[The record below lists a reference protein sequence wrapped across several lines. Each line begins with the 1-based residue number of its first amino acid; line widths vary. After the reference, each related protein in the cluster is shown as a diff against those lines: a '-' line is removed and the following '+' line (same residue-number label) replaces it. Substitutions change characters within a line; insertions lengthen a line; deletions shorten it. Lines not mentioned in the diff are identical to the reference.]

1 MDIPGCYGEFWEA
14 IPGSACVGCFVKDD
28 CLAKFVTGTLVRY
41 QQKLGATATPEAL
54 AEESGVKVEAIRVA
68 LQFQANIGMGQAGKA
83 EAEDEVSDVAMPP
96 PAPPLSEDQKVIPP
110 PNIEGGIS
118 QDIPV
123 PPPVS
128 FGEMPEE
135 ASEKPPEVIVPKK
148 DKAPAKKA
156 TSKKL
161 PVEKADKKS
170 ADKKAP
176 AKKAPAKK
184 AASKKSTS
192 KKAATPASH
201 PSKAGSAKPAR
212 DPARSED
219 KSVRLVSAP
228 AGTREWGEK
237 HNAARWRRERKHPLI
252 SKLKPGMRLQRE
264 WAGEIHRVMVKKGG
278 YSYRGQDYP
287 TLYAVTKSIV
297 GTRECPKQLLGDG
310 TRPKGK
316 RELVAW
322 SGLRFWR
329 LQAYLESKGL
339 LKPAVSKRR
348 PGRPRA

>member
-41 QQKLGATATPEAL
+41 QQKLGAKATPEAL
-54 AEESGVKVEAIRVA
+54 AEESGVKVEAIRVV

-110 PNIEGGIS
+110 PIEGGIS
-118 QDIPV
+118 
-123 PPPVS
+123 
-128 FGEMPEE
+128 
-135 ASEKPPEVIVPKK
+135 K

-184 AASKKSTS
+184 AASKKAPA

-212 DPARSED
+212 DPARLED

-228 AGTREWGEK
+228 AGTREWSEK
-237 HNAARWRRERKHPLI
+237 HHDARWRRERKHPLI
-252 SKLKPGMRLQRE
+252 AKLKPGMRLQRE

-278 YSYRGQDYP
+278 YRYRGQDYP
-287 TLYAVTKSIV
+287 TLYSVTKAVV
-297 GTRECPKQLLGDG
+297 GTRPSPKQFLDDG
-310 TRPKGK
+310 TRPKGT

-329 LQAYLESKGL
+329 LQVYLESKGL
-339 LKPAVSKRR
+339 LKPIASKRR
-348 PGRPRA
+348 PGRLRA

>member
-1 MDIPGCYGEFWEA
+1 MMDIPGCYGEFWEA

-41 QQKLGATATPEAL
+41 QQKLGARATPEAL
-54 AEESGVKVEAIRVA
+54 AEESGVKMEAICVA

-83 EAEDEVSDVAMPP
+83 EPEPEPEDEVSDVVRPP
-96 PAPPLSEDQKVIPP
+96 PAPPP
-110 PNIEGGIS
+110 IEGGIS

-123 PPPVS
+123 PLPVS
-128 FGEMPEE
+128 SGEMPEE

-184 AASKKSTS
+184 VASKKSTS

-219 KSVRLVSAP
+219 KSARLVSAP

-237 HNAARWRRERKHPLI
+237 HHDARWRRERKHPLI
-252 SKLKPGMRLQRE
+252 AKLKPGMRLQRE

-278 YSYRGQDYP
+278 YRYRGQDYP
-287 TLYAVTKSIV
+287 TLYSVTKAVV
-297 GTRECPKQLLGDG
+297 GTRPSPKQFLDDG
-310 TRPKGK
+310 TRPKGT

-329 LQAYLESKGL
+329 LQVYLESKGL
-339 LKPAVSKRR
+339 LKSVAPKRR
-348 PGRPRA
+348 PGRLRA